1 MLAKA
6 IAAEKLIQVFHT
18 HGGKIEG
25 SDIAKDIVATVAEDG
40 EGSEAAAE
48 KLREAYRKVSK
59 TPIIRFN
66 SQPYPLIL
74 ITTETSCNA
83 RLSVQLCNYVWLFGC
98 FHLKQSELRKDFG
111 NHLKSVKH
119 PKANELYKPND
130 V

>member
-59 TPIIRFN
+59 TQIINSISQYFN
-66 SQPYPLIL
+66 ASRKNGNYLQCQTVTAIIIQLGMTFWL
-74 ITTETSCNA
+74 
-83 RLSVQLCNYVWLFGC
+83 LSPQTV
-98 FHLKQSELRKDFG
+98 
-111 NHLKSVKH
+111 
-119 PKANELYKPND
+119 
-130 V
+130 

>member
-1 MLAKA
+1 MVIGGYKDAMVEKSRLSKLLSFVPNQRLPFNLVDLFLDFRILRNASMLAKA

-66 SQPYPLIL
+66 S
-74 ITTETSCNA
+74 
-83 RLSVQLCNYVWLFGC
+83 
-98 FHLKQSELRKDFG
+98 
-111 NHLKSVKH
+111 H
-119 PKANELYKPND
+119 P
-130 V
+130 